1 MDSIKPPVSQQESWH
16 GDKLHSL
23 LRICRKINSERDL
36 AAVLDLIAREATKLV
51 EADRSSI
58 FLLDQEKRTLWSQV
72 TQDGETIQLDA
83 RLGLAGAV
91 VMTGQTINVID
102 AYNDPRF
109 YKEIDVKTGFQTHSV
124 LAVPLRNREGEVIV
138 ALPQK
143 CPYSLT
149 VMSNEFSYKIHRVEP
164 MLTLLTVVR
173 LPC

>member
-23 LRICRKINSERDL
+23 LRICQKINSERDL

-91 VMTGQTINVID
+91 VMTGQSINVID
-102 AYNDPRF
+102 AYNDPRKPIYVHGQGGSMTPRNKVTLQKKF
-109 YKEIDVKTGFQTHSV
+109 SMMID
-124 LAVPLRNREGEVIV
+124 A
-138 ALPQK
+138 
-143 CPYSLT
+143 
-149 VMSNEFSYKIHRVEP
+149 
-164 MLTLLTVVR
+164 
-173 LPC
+173 